1 MSRYT
6 VYVVPQAWNELQV
19 LPGHVPQRIRR
30 AISALAD
37 TPRPNNSKALT
48 LLDITVE
55 VRRIRLD
62 RWRIIYIVTDQEQ
75 AIDVV
80 AVRKRPPYD
89 YGDIAQLLASR
100 LSP

>member
-6 VYVVPQAWNELQV
+6 VYVVPRAWDELQA
-19 LPGHVPQRIRR
+19 LPGHVRQRIRR

-37 TPRPNNSKALT
+37 MPRPSESKALT
-48 LLDITVE
+48 LVDVAVE

-62 RWRIIYIVTDQEQ
+62 RWRVIYTITDQEQ

-89 YGDIAQLLASR
+89 YGDVAQLLASH
-100 LSP
+100 